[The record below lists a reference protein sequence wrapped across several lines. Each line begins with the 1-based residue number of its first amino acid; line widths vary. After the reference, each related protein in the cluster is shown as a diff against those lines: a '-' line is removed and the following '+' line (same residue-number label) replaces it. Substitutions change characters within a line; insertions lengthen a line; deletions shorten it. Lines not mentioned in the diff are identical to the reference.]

1 MAHHIDERE
10 RVKVDFV
17 WPEVA
22 LLTEEEFDGKERP
35 SITRKKRG
43 QEEKS
48 HKKWESDDPGPVR

>member
-17 WPEVA
+17 KPEVA
-22 LLTEEEFDGKERP
+22 LQTKEKLDGKEGP
-35 SITRKKRG
+35 SIARKKRG